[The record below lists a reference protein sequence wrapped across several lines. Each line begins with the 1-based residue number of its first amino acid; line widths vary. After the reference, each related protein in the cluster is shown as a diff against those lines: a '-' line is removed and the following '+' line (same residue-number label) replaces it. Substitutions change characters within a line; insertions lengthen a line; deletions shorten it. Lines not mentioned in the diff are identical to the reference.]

1 VLAGLLTPQEQ
12 ARLSASGISP
22 WDAYV
27 QAQSGWY
34 DNATINLGIN
44 GRIAHLFPG
53 QKLELHRAQHP
64 HSDYRDFA
72 AHLLRELAR
81 CMGLTYESAT
91 ADYTNATYSS
101 VRMATGEIFQITLY
115 RRAHLVAPFCNAVYE
130 AWLEEE
136 IVRGGIPFPG
146 GVEGFLANRS
156 AASRAIW
163 RGAPKPQADDLKM
176 AKAHEIWCRLG
187 VMTDAAIAEDLGHDI
202 EDVYAQRARE
212 KALRDTYGLP
222 DHQYQGITNT
232 DDRSADLGSQ
242 DPSGDSSPP

>member
-1 VLAGLLTPQEQ
+1 MNGLLTPQEQ
-12 ARLSASGISP
+12 ARLAATGVSP
-22 WDAYV
+22 WDAYI

-34 DNATINLGIN
+34 DTATINLGIN

-115 RRAHLVAPFCNAVYE
+115 RRAHVIAPLCNAVYE

-136 IVRGGIPFPG
+136 IARGGIPFPG
-146 GVEGFLANRS
+146 GLTGFLANRA

-163 RGAPKPQADDLKM
+163 RGAPKPQADDLKT

-187 VMTDAAIAEDLGHDI
+187 VMTDAAIAEDLGYDI

-212 KALRDTYGLP
+212 KAMRETYGLP
-222 DHQYQGITNT
+222 DAQHQGITT
-232 DDRSADLGSQ
+232 A
-242 DPSGDSSPP
+242 SGDEPAEETDQDTST